1 MGDYYEWIKAFHVIS
16 IISWMAGMLY
26 LPRLFVYHCGATKG
40 GEAEQNFI
48 VMERKLI
55 RYIINPAMIAS
66 IILGLMLAHIYGF
79 NNLGISF
86 YIKMS
91 AVILLIALH
100 GMFVKWHKAF
110 ANGTNNHSHIFYR
123 VINEVVTVLM
133 TVAVIMV
140 VVKPF

>member
-26 LPRLFVYHCGATKG
+26 LPRLFVYHCGAIKG
-40 GEAEQNFI
+40 GEADQNFI

-66 IILGLMLAHIYGF
+66 IILGLMLVHIYGF
-79 NNLGISF
+79 SNLGISF
-86 YIKMS
+86 HIKMS

-123 VINEVVTVLM
+123 IINEAVTVLM
-133 TVAVIMV
+133 IVAVIMV